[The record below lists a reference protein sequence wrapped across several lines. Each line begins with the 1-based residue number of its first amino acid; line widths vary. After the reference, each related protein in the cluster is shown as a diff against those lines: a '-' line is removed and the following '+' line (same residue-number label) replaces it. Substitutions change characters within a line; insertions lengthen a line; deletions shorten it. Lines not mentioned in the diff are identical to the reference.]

1 MAININTYQK
11 PLTIDRK
18 YKVFFFLF
26 LAFALCA
33 ATKANKRL
41 TRAASHKSDRLK
53 SAK

>member
-18 YKVFFFLF
+18 YKGFFLF